1 MVVTTGTFNI
11 TYVEPNGL
19 STIDVTY
26 TYAVAGILGPITL
39 IPFFIARFKVSI
51 NINLLD
57 VEVCV
62 IIDLVLLNKL
72 IG

>member
-51 NINLLD
+51 NINL
-57 VEVCV
+57 VVPFCV